1 MTDIGR
7 RDLLRAGLGAGI
19 GLSLTPALA
28 VGQDDPASARP
39 RDGDL
44 LVRSGDSAKTPLALD
59 DVQPGAKPI
68 LAWAMD
74 PQDGTVRSGS
84 RLNQL
89 LVVRLDAGTLTA
101 ETQSRAADGVVAY
114 TAICTHEGCAVD
126 DWLAPEQVLHC
137 SCHGSKYDPRDGA
150 RVLEG
155 EAPRPLPALP
165 LKLAEG
171 RLVVAGPFTARV
183 GFQSA

>member
-1 MTDIGR
+1 
-7 RDLLRAGLGAGI
+7 
-19 GLSLTPALA
+19 
-28 VGQDDPASARP
+28 
-39 RDGDL
+39 
-44 LVRSGDSAKTPLALD
+44 
-59 DVQPGAKPI
+59 
-68 LAWAMD
+68 MD

-89 LVVRLDAGTLTA
+89 LVVRLDAATLTA

-126 DWLAPEQVLHC
+126 DWLVPEQVLHC

-171 RLVVAGPFTARV
+171 RLVVAGAFTARV
-183 GFQSA
+183 GFQSV